1 MKVDVLNVTANTVNI
16 IQDREWSKRVHE
28 EKVEE
33 KQVPETATKRGTVKT
48 LQCLLFVSVV
58 FLFGFPLMASSMQFV
73 GTLQA
78 VCFAGAVISLILLTI
93 PFEVYLDLRYYCAE
107 LSDSQIDDEIA
118 GRTVSGYDFI
128 SHKFPHL
135 KDVRLS
141 KTLSKKQKVQAA
153 NEVAKKYILDWLFW
167 TLVGTFVVCSVLW
180 LFFPLLKGTGT
191 ATEINH
197 YISSF
202 YS

>member
-1 MKVDVLNVTANTVNI
+1 METEA
-16 IQDREWSKRVHE
+16 E
-28 EKVEE
+28 
-33 KQVPETATKRGTVKT
+33 QVPETASNRGTAKT
-48 LQCLLFVSVV
+48 LQCLLFVP
-58 FLFGFPLMASSMQFV
+58 LALLLGLPLMASSMQFG

-78 VCFAGAVISLILLTI
+78 VCFAGVVISFVLLMI
-93 PFEVYLDLRYYCAE
+93 PLEAYIDLRYYCAE

-141 KTLSKKQKVQAA
+141 KTLTKKQKVQAA
-153 NEVAKKYILDWLFW
+153 NEVAKKYLLDWVFW
-167 TLVGTFVVCSVLW
+167 TLVATFVVCSVLW
-180 LFFPLLKGTGT
+180 LFFPLLKGTGI

-202 YS
+202 YN